1 MLAVR
6 VQTENPKAEEI
17 ECLCKLM
24 STIGH
29 LLDAATSKKGP
40 ERMDAYFSRMHKV
53 KEAKSLE
60 SRHRFLIQ
68 VRDWSLPTHLY
79 QICNTSNAFLRT
91 DV

>member
-1 MLAVR
+1 MLAVGL
-6 VQTENPKAEEI
+6 QTENPKAEEI

-60 SRHRFLIQ
+60 SRHRFMIQ
-68 VRDWSLPTHLY
+68 VRDCSSSHSASYLQHFQRL
-79 QICNTSNAFLRT
+79 SV
-91 DV
+91 D